1 MNAKLQVRPGL
12 LERLRVTRNIPSEEI
27 QARMIGVDRTTLRRV
42 DQGGVP
48 SGAFIA
54 GMVVAFQM
62 GIGEMFE
69 VVTDEVTTRE
79 RLVA

>member
-1 MNAKLQVRPGL
+1 MAPKLQIRPGL
-12 LERLRVTRNIPSEEI
+12 LERLRTMRSIPSEEI

-42 DQGGVP
+42 DHGGVP

-69 VVTDEVTTRE
+69 VVTDEGA
-79 RLVA
+79 LAA